1 MGAAEVEPRK
11 SRGKGGDEV
20 GIGQRGRAPP
30 GRHPARPNRA
40 GEQWKVSSSRVLFRP
55 SEWRL
60 GPVLNTIRKI
70 AILAET
76 EICHGHRHPQRQRI
90 PGPGDRSLSQPVLI
104 TKHGR
109 PRNVV
114 LSYDEYERLRARD
127 RRAVRAEDLTD
138 EDIAALEASEIAP
151 GYEHLDAELEAK

>member
-1 MGAAEVEPRK
+1 MATVTLSASEFQDR
-11 SRGKGGDEV
+11 V
-20 GIGQRGRAPP
+20 GEA
-30 GRHPARPNRA
+30 
-40 GEQWKVSSSRVLFRP
+40 L
-55 SEWRL
+55 
-60 GPVLNTIRKI
+60 
-70 AILAET
+70 
-76 EICHGHRHPQRQRI
+76 
-90 PGPGDRSLSQPVLI
+90 DRSLSQPVLI

-138 EDIAALEASEIAP
+138 EDIAALEASAMAP

>member
-1 MGAAEVEPRK
+1 MATVTLSASEFQDR
-11 SRGKGGDEV
+11 V
-20 GIGQRGRAPP
+20 GEA
-30 GRHPARPNRA
+30 
-40 GEQWKVSSSRVLFRP
+40 L
-55 SEWRL
+55 
-60 GPVLNTIRKI
+60 
-70 AILAET
+70 
-76 EICHGHRHPQRQRI
+76 
-90 PGPGDRSLSQPVLI
+90 DRSLSQPVLI

-138 EDIAALEASEIAP
+138 EDIAALEATEMAP

>member
-1 MGAAEVEPRK
+1 MTTVTLSASEFQDR
-11 SRGKGGDEV
+11 V
-20 GIGQRGRAPP
+20 GEA
-30 GRHPARPNRA
+30 
-40 GEQWKVSSSRVLFRP
+40 L
-55 SEWRL
+55 
-60 GPVLNTIRKI
+60 
-70 AILAET
+70 
-76 EICHGHRHPQRQRI
+76 
-90 PGPGDRSLSQPVLI
+90 DRSLSQPVLI

-138 EDIAALEASEIAP
+138 EDIAALEASEMAP

>member
-1 MGAAEVEPRK
+1 MANVTLSASEFQDR
-11 SRGKGGDEV
+11 V
-20 GIGQRGRAPP
+20 GEA
-30 GRHPARPNRA
+30 
-40 GEQWKVSSSRVLFRP
+40 L
-55 SEWRL
+55 
-60 GPVLNTIRKI
+60 
-70 AILAET
+70 
-76 EICHGHRHPQRQRI
+76 
-90 PGPGDRSLSQPVLI
+90 DRSLSQPVLI

-138 EDIAALEASEIAP
+138 EDIAALETSEMAP